1 MAKNNIVRTV
11 FDANN
16 FDELNTYISTGA
28 QGTLT
33 KEQTEY
39 FELLS
44 EINGISRK
52 GSSNAINYLKNV
64 KGLSDFV
71 ARQVFWDSC
80 NLFYK
85 DIKIEKKSLRNL
97 LLEKLMF
104 TLDYLIETVKDEKG
118 ADVIKNTII
127 QIAELAGLNKEEPP
141 VIPPELYAKYI
152 KYYSLSSE
160 DINLPSIDRK
170 MLAAKIDAIEE
181 ISEKEKL
188 RLKRDATTI
197 DVDFEDFIDDVKE
210 KAEEK

>member
-1 MAKNNIVRTV
+1 MGKIVRTV
-11 FDANN
+11 FDSNH
-16 FDELNTYISTGA
+16 FDDLNTYIDNGSKGS
-28 QGTLT
+28 LT
-33 KEQTEY
+33 SEQIQY

-44 EINGISRK
+44 EIHGIARK

-85 DIKIEKKSLRNL
+85 DIKIEKNALRNL
-97 LLEKLMF
+97 LMEKLMF
-104 TLDYLIETVKDEKG
+104 TLDYLVETLKDEKG

-127 QIAELAGLNKEEPP
+127 QIAELGGLNKEEPP
-141 VIPPELYAKYI
+141 VIPPELYEKYI

-170 MLAAKIDAIEE
+170 SLAAKIDAIEE

-188 RLKRDATTI
+188 RLKRDASII
-197 DVDFEDFIDDVKE
+197 DVDFEDFLDDVKD
-210 KAEEK
+210 KTEEK